1 MCVLQVTAEQN
12 ASVSH
17 QPMFITELML
27 DTHSLSYQ
35 PSMDDFQVCVS
46 ETQKKVFVCFRHFL
60 QHAQLVYSMCTLHM
74 VMRSMYLCIHQ
85 ECVAEI
91 TGRFE
96 NTVLSLD
103 TLVQDTYFDAFTQP
117 IINKKVKR
125 DQHLPLHCIAHAL
138 L

>member
-1 MCVLQVTAEQN
+1 VCVLQVTAEQN
-12 ASVSH
+12 VIAPH

-35 PSMDDFQVCVS
+35 PSIDDFQVCV
-46 ETQKKVFVCFRHFL
+46 FRHTISFCVFCANIAACPVCICV
-60 QHAQLVYSMCTLHM
+60 HYSMLM
-74 VMRSMYLCIHQ
+74 LSMCLCEHQ

-96 NTVLSLD
+96 KTVLSLD
-103 TLVQDTYFDAFTQP
+103 NLVQDTYFDAFTQP
-117 IINKKVKR
+117 IINKKVKL
-125 DQHLPLHCIAHAL
+125 DQHLPLQCIVHAL

>member
-1 MCVLQVTAEQN
+1 
-12 ASVSH
+12 
-17 QPMFITELML
+17 
-27 DTHSLSYQ
+27 
-35 PSMDDFQVCVS
+35 
-46 ETQKKVFVCFRHFL
+46 
-60 QHAQLVYSMCTLHM
+60 M
-74 VMRSMYLCIHQ
+74 VMLAMCLCVHQ

-117 IINKKVKR
+117 IINKKVKQ
-125 DQHLPLHCIAHAL
+125 DQHLPLQCIVHAL